1 MGAASGAALE
11 TPARLCYER
20 RMTWLKGFLSLAFIG
35 VNTILVCAPLYLLAL
50 LRLPLTGSWRNGVTR
65 RMDLAIDLWVSANRA
80 LLRALRLVDL
90 EVVWPPTPLRRDQW
104 CMVVSNHQTWADILL
119 LQTVLR
125 PALPPLKFFTK
136 QQLIWLPLVGLA
148 MKLLGFP
155 YVRRGRRGVA
165 DGSRAEA
172 ASKDRESTL
181 AACAVFR
188 NHPTAVLSFLE
199 GTRFTPAKRTAQK
212 SRFEHLLNPK
222 IGGLSYVLAGLDQQ
236 LRQLI
241 DVTIFYPDGAPGFWA
256 FLSGRRRRVRIWVER
271 HEITPAMQEADA
283 AAQRASLAPFVEN
296 LWRVKDA
303 RLRAAAQA
311 AAAD

>member
-1 MGAASGAALE
+1 
-11 TPARLCYER
+11 
-20 RMTWLKGFLSLAFIG
+20 MTWLKGSLSIAFIA
-35 VNTILVCAPLYLLAL
+35 VNTILVCAPLYLMAL
-50 LRLPLTGSWRNGVTR
+50 LRLPLVGSWRRGITR
-65 RMDLAIDLWVSANRA
+65 RMDVVIDLWVSANRA
-80 LLRALRLVDL
+80 LLKALRVVDL
-90 EVVWPPTPLRRDQW
+90 EVVWPKAPLRRDQW

-136 QQLIWLPLVGLA
+136 QQLIWLPLAGLA

-155 YVRRGRRGVA
+155 YVRRGRPSVV
-165 DGSRAEA
+165 DSNRAEA
-172 ASKDRESTL
+172 ASKDREATL

-199 GTRFTPAKRTAQK
+199 GTRFTPAKRTAQQ

-256 FLSGRRRRVRIWVER
+256 FLGGRRRRAQMWIEA
-271 HEITPAMQEADA
+271 HEITAAMQGPDG
-283 AAQRASLAPFVEN
+283 AAQRAVLAPFIET
-296 LWRVKDA
+296 LWRTKDA
-303 RLRAAAQA
+303 RLRAAALA
-311 AAAD
+311 TAAD

>member
-1 MGAASGAALE
+1 
-11 TPARLCYER
+11 
-20 RMTWLKGFLSLAFIG
+20 MTWLKGSLSVAFIA

-50 LRLPLTGSWRNGVTR
+50 LRLPLTGGWRSGITK

-80 LLRALRLVDL
+80 LLRALRLVDV
-90 EVVWPPTPLRRDQW
+90 EVVWPAAALRRDRW
-104 CMVVSNHQTWADILL
+104 YMVVSNHQTWADILL

-136 QQLIWLPLVGLA
+136 QQLIWLPLAGLA

-155 YVRRGRRGVA
+155 YVRRGRRGGT

-172 ASKDRESTL
+172 AGKDREATL
-181 AACAVFR
+181 AACSVFR

-199 GTRFTPAKRTAQK
+199 GTRFSPAKRTALN

-241 DVTIFYPDGAPGFWA
+241 DVTIFYPDGVPGFWA
-256 FLSGRRRRVRIWVER
+256 LLSGHRRRVRIWVER
-271 HEITPAMQEADA
+271 HEITAAMQESDA

-303 RLRAAAQA
+303 RLQAAVQA
-311 AAAD
+311 AAPD